1 MTSSTR
7 TVARRVAT
15 LSAAS
20 LTAFALM
27 SAPAMADVPNGWS
40 NPAHVGPMHFLA
52 IVLFIPLG
60 LALIIG
66 GVVLLPGILKGEGLL
81 PKAHPKPE
89 HGEASSSHH

>member
-7 TVARRVAT
+7 TAVRRVAT
-15 LSAAS
+15 LSVAS

-27 SAPAMADVPNGWS
+27 STPAMADVPNGWS
-40 NPAHVGPMHFLA
+40 NPAHVAPLHFLA

-66 GVVLLPGILKGEGLL
+66 GFVLLPGILKGEGLL

-89 HGEASSSHH
+89 QVEAPGHH